1 MDRKT
6 VSVSV
11 GLFVILIL
19 IMTIVLVLFLNA
31 DGFSRRHGQRYQILF
46 DSSIKGL
53 NVGAPVTL
61 QGVKIGE
68 VVSIK
73 TRVYHNFNSP
83 THQQLQK
90 VLNVVTVNMY
100 PGAIS
105 EQGNKDDQNVLATL
119 MKQGLSAQ
127 IGLQSLLTGLLYI
140 EVDFFDSEPEMQPV
154 ATQFPQ
160 IPTVPNNL
168 EEFID
173 KFEGINLA
181 EMASRVGEVLDNLAA
196 LTGDKRLHQLVD
208 NVDKAFVSMESMSHE
223 MSTSMSGIR
232 REFAAISSDTNELT
246 QLLKAE
252 IPATTRELNQSMM
265 QLQQALRS
273 AEQTIAPDSPLVY
286 QIIQSSKELSR
297 ASRSVDELANF
308 LQQEPD
314 AILFGRKGR
323 GEK

>member
-1 MDRKT
+1 MNRKT

-11 GLFVILIL
+11 GLFVILVL
-19 IMTIVLVLFLNA
+19 VLTIVLVLFLNA
-31 DGFSRRHGQRYQILF
+31 EGFSRRHGQRYQILF

-73 TRVYHNFNSP
+73 TRLYHNFKSP
-83 THQQLQK
+83 KHQHLQK

-105 EQGNKDDQNVLATL
+105 EQGSKDDQNVLATL

-140 EVDFFDSEPEMQPV
+140 EVDFFDAQPELQPV
-154 ATQFPQ
+154 ATQYPQ

-168 EEFID
+168 EELID

-181 EMASRVGEVLDNLAA
+181 EMTSRAGEVLDNLAT
-196 LTGDKRLHQLVD
+196 LTGDKRLHKLID
-208 NVDKAFVSMESMSHE
+208 DIDKAFVSMDAMAQEMTVSMSV
-223 MSTSMSGIR
+223 IR
-232 REFAAISSDTNELT
+232 RDFSAISNDADELT
-246 QLLKAE
+246 QLLKTE
-252 IPATTRELNQSMM
+252 LPATTRTLNQSMIE
-265 QLQQALRS
+265 LQQALRT
-273 AEQTIAPDSPLVY
+273 AEQTMASDSPLVY
-286 QIIQSSKELSR
+286 QLIQSSKELSR
-297 ASRSVDELANF
+297 ASRSVDELANL
-308 LQQEPD
+308 LQREPD
-314 AILFGRKGR
+314 AIFFGRR

>member
-19 IMTIVLVLFLNA
+19 IMTIVMVLFLNA

-127 IGLQSLLTGLLYI
+127 IG
-140 EVDFFDSEPEMQPV
+140 
-154 ATQFPQ
+154 
-160 IPTVPNNL
+160 PTKL
-168 EEFID
+168 ADRFI
-173 KFEGINLA
+173 
-181 EMASRVGEVLDNLAA
+181 V
-196 LTGDKRLHQLVD
+196 H
-208 NVDKAFVSMESMSHE
+208 
-223 MSTSMSGIR
+223 
-232 REFAAISSDTNELT
+232 
-246 QLLKAE
+246 
-252 IPATTRELNQSMM
+252 
-265 QLQQALRS
+265 
-273 AEQTIAPDSPLVY
+273 
-286 QIIQSSKELSR
+286 
-297 ASRSVDELANF
+297 
-308 LQQEPD
+308 
-314 AILFGRKGR
+314 
-323 GEK
+323 

>member
-1 MDRKT
+1 
-6 VSVSV
+6 
-11 GLFVILIL
+11 
-19 IMTIVLVLFLNA
+19 
-31 DGFSRRHGQRYQILF
+31 
-46 DSSIKGL
+46 
-53 NVGAPVTL
+53 
-61 QGVKIGE
+61 
-68 VVSIK
+68 
-73 TRVYHNFNSP
+73 
-83 THQQLQK
+83 
-90 VLNVVTVNMY
+90 
-100 PGAIS
+100 
-105 EQGNKDDQNVLATL
+105 
-119 MKQGLSAQ
+119 
-127 IGLQSLLTGLLYI
+127 
-140 EVDFFDSEPEMQPV
+140 MQPV

-252 IPATTRELNQSMM
+252 IQATTRELNQSMM

-308 LQQEPD
+308 FATRARCD
-314 AILFGRKGR
+314 SFWAKR
-323 GEK
+323 